1 MGTNVCSRSRKKYVK
16 VKDFAEQFAISRSQ
30 AYKILGMEIFKEAVV
45 KAGERRISVD
55 TDKAFEIMQQYFR

>member
-1 MGTNVCSRSRKKYVK
+1 MATNVCSRSRKKYVK

-55 TDKAFEIMQQYFR
+55 ADKAFEIMQQYFR